1 MYCRLKPILYQS
13 TALFSLFGNWLCL
26 LFSSDRDIRAFDLNS
41 DILKSANR
49 SDERGETSAFKP
61 SELPMSQPEYPLSL
75 FELPLLLFYRCLH
88 RRERRG
94 SGDHCWVSRLQHPV
108 HCWSLWA
115 ICRNGEFPFREKKS
129 IHLSTLIYYNKRYH
143 SCEIY
148 IMQLFCTEIGKKIM
162 QNS

>member
-49 SDERGETSAFKP
+49 SDERVETSAFKP

-115 ICRNGEFPFREKKS
+115 ICRNGEFPFREKKVF
-129 IHLSTLIYYNKRYH
+129 TY
-143 SCEIY
+143 
-148 IMQLFCTEIGKKIM
+148 QLWFITISAIIAVRFILCNFSVLKLARK
-162 QNS
+162 

>member
-1 MYCRLKPILYQS
+1 MPSQANTLS
-13 TALFSLFGNWLCL
+13 EH
-26 LFSSDRDIRAFDLNS
+26 SSIKSFRKLIMFPFFVRSRHTGIWPNS

-49 SDERGETSAFKP
+49 SDERGETSALKP
-61 SELPMSQPEYPLSL
+61 SELPMSQPEYPLSMS
-75 FELPLLLFYRCLH
+75 ERPLLLFYRCLH

>member
-1 MYCRLKPILYQS
+1 MPSQANTLSEHSSIQS
-13 TALFSLFGNWLCL
+13 FRKLIMFPFFVRSRHTGIWP
-26 LFSSDRDIRAFDLNS
+26 NS

-49 SDERGETSAFKP
+49 SDERGETSALKP
-61 SELPMSQPEYPLSL
+61 SELPMSQPEYPLSMS
-75 FELPLLLFYRCLH
+75 ERPLLLFYRCLH